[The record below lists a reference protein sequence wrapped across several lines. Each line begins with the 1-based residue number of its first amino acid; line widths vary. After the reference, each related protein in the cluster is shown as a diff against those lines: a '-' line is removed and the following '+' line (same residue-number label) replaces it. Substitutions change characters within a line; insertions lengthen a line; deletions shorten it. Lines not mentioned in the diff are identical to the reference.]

1 MDASN
6 VTGAIPFTAW
16 EQAVFV
22 ALFIVMVIALL
33 TWFTKQSEKWQKF
46 IAEIDDKW
54 REFNR
59 EQRIENNDAMTEVN
73 QSITN
78 LTAVTQGMV
87 AEVKQMRE
95 ESAKFYE
102 NFHEHDQQAAEI
114 LRAVKPRRNDTR
126 NPAK

>member
-33 TWFTKQSEKWQKF
+33 TWFTKQSEKWQRF
-46 IAEIDDKW
+46 IAEIDEKW
-54 REFNR
+54 RQFNR
-59 EQRIENNDAMTEVN
+59 EQRIENNDAMAEVN

-95 ESAKFYE
+95 ESAKFYTD
-102 NFHEHDQQAAEI
+102 FQRHDDKADEV
-114 LRAVKPRRNDTR
+114 LRAVKPRRNDMR